1 MAVALDNGL
10 FEVRV
15 NRRLLRCQETR
26 AQQDPFGAQ
35 SEGGR
40 QPTAIGNAA
49 SSEDWAWGNGFH
61 DHGHQRYGCH
71 PANVAAAL
79 CTLGYD
85 DVRPC
90 LSSTHCLRDLTGHV
104 HSEEAG
110 VVHALHIVVEVL
122 VRTSPGKRHDRWT
135 GR

>member
-1 MAVALDNGL
+1 MAAALDNGL

-15 NRRLLRCQETR
+15 NRRLLRCQEAR

-40 QPTAIGNAA
+40 QPAAIGNAT

-71 PANVAAAL
+71 PTNVAASL
-79 CTLGYD
+79 CALGYD
-85 DVRPC
+85 DGRPC
-90 LSSTHCLRDLTGHV
+90 LSSADCLRYLTGHV
-104 HSEEAG
+104 HGEEAS
-110 VVHALHIVVEVL
+110 VVHTLHIVVEVPR
-122 VRTSPGKRHDRWT
+122 RTVPG
-135 GR
+135 